1 MVTAVAVASGRKPIV
16 MGKPS
21 RQVFEALRLK
31 HGLDPTRTV
40 MVGDK

>member
-1 MVTAVAVASGRKPIV
+1 MVTAVAVASGREPTI

-21 RQVFEALRLK
+21 RQVFEALRQQ
-31 HGLDPTRTV
+31 HGLDPARTV